1 MSKLSEE
8 EDFTAA
14 TDGNSKI
21 AKLSKLSNSGISDA
35 VIRSLMHP
43 NFFYLYLKK
52 RNDNFRWPNFF
63 PLPFSAS
70 NFLQNRVW

>member
-43 NFFYLYLKK
+43 NFFLSLPEKKK
-52 RNDNFRWPNFF
+52 R
-63 PLPFSAS
+63 
-70 NFLQNRVW
+70 

>member
-1 MSKLSEE
+1 MGKYKLNSIMSKLSEE

-43 NFFYLYLKK
+43 NFFLSLPEKKK
-52 RNDNFRWPNFF
+52 R
-63 PLPFSAS
+63 
-70 NFLQNRVW
+70 